1 MRILFMFDGLGR
13 GGRERRFVQLVKGL
27 NEAGYK
33 DLYFINTRDI
43 IEYKEILGYDIHVE
57 FIDRHKK
64 GFYKKLIHR
73 INEIRPDVVQPWID
87 VNAAHLDIVYF
98 FLKKKPVYISSFIA
112 DCNYFKH
119 PLWSKVAMRISYWLS
134 RYVISNS
141 EAGLD
146 SYGVKGKKRV
156 CIHNGF
162 DFDRLEN
169 IRNKDIKEE
178 LAISTK
184 CVVSMIA
191 RMQQNKDFSMY
202 IKAAEKILTIRNDV
216 TFLAVGGG
224 PMEKVW
230 RQEVPTKLKNKIIFT
245 GRRDDVDEILNVTD
259 ICVLCS
265 NADVHGEGVSNTI
278 LESMAFGL
286 PVIATDGGG
295 TGEIVENNSTGFL
308 IKPKDVKGLVERI
321 IQLLDDVE
329 LRKNMGQASAE
340 RIGKYF
346 SLEYS
351 TRQYIDLYKSIEK
364 NETYR
369 NNQNSWFLY

>member
-43 IEYKEILGYDIHVE
+43 IEYKEIFVYDIHVE

-87 VNAAHLDIVYF
+87 VNAAHLDIAYF
-98 FLKKKPVYISSFIA
+98 FLKKKPAYISSFIA

-119 PLWSKVAMRISYWLS
+119 PLWSKMAMRISYWLS
-134 RYVISNS
+134 QFVISNS

-146 SYGVKGKKRV
+146 SYGVKGRKRV

-162 DFDRLEN
+162 DFCRLDSVGN
-169 IRNKDIKEE
+169 GDIKSE
-178 LAISTK
+178 LGLTTRY
-184 CVVSMIA
+184 VVSMVA
-191 RMQQNKDFSMY
+191 RMQKNKDFSMY
-202 IKAAEKILTIRNDV
+202 IKAAENILAIRDDV

-224 PMEKVW
+224 PMEKNW
-230 RQEVPTKLKNKIIFT
+230 RQEVPVKLKDKIIFT
-245 GRRDDVDEILNVTD
+245 GRRDDVDDILNKTD
-259 ICVLCS
+259 ISVLCS
-265 NADVHGEGVSNTI
+265 NADIHGEGVSNTI

-286 PVIATDGGG
+286 PVVATVGGG
-295 TGEIVENNSTGFL
+295 TGEIVEENKTGFL
-308 IKPKDVKGLVERI
+308 IKPKDVNGLVERI
-321 IQLLDDVE
+321 MQLLDDVE
-329 LRKNMGQASAE
+329 LRKNMGQASVE
-340 RIGKYF
+340 RIRKYF

-351 TRQYIDLYKSIEK
+351 TQQYIDLYKSIEK
-364 NETYR
+364 NETYC
-369 NNQNSWFLY
+369 NN